1 MKIEKIDGKKR
12 KNSKNK
18 AMSLVE
24 SREDCEQIITDVLGS
39 YTGNPY
45 DGTEPIQDVDDLQV

>member
-24 SREDCEQIITDVLGS
+24 SREDCEHIITDVLGS

-45 DGTEPIQDVDDLQV
+45 DGTEPIQDVDDL